1 MEPPIGG
8 NRWHRKSA
16 LVMRMHQSDAS
27 STASCCATTC
37 LQVLHKP
44 RGGQQPRV
52 AAGAAP
58 VGGAAPALLPQ
69 QGQSLSKFSHTLL
82 PLLCP
87 HSCRGQ
93 KEG

>member
-1 MEPPIGG
+1 
-8 NRWHRKSA
+8 
-16 LVMRMHQSDAS
+16 MRMHQSDAS

-69 QGQSLSKFSHTLL
+69 QGQSLGQFSHTLI